1 MARVYR
7 KIYSAISTE
16 IVPEDVL
23 DYSLKLSTRLKE
35 LGFLYRVSGLTK
47 LDRKFNQV
55 QNQTSKQSIYES
67 YFTCGD
73 YRYRNLNKWALNRH
87 VPTYRKIIDL
97 DTAVKFERA
106 ASQVRFLVDDKS
118 IYSDFLIT
126 WTMCGSESRA
136 DIHRNKSWKYG
147 VPISTIAL
155 AEYSGVKVFNLKN
168 PDALHRLYAFIQENY
183 DFS

>member
-1 MARVYR
+1 MGRTLNR
-7 KIYSAISTE
+7 SYSAISTE
-16 IVPEDVL
+16 IVPENIL
-23 DYSLKLSTRLKE
+23 AYSAKLSARLKE
-35 LGFLYRVSGLTK
+35 LGFLYRFTGLTK
-47 LDRKFNQV
+47 LDKEFNHV

-73 YRYRNLNKWALNRH
+73 YKYRNLNKWALNRH

-97 DTAVKFERA
+97 DTAIKFERA
-106 ASQVRFLVDDKS
+106 ASQVRVLVDDKS

-183 DFS
+183 DLS

>member
-7 KIYSAISTE
+7 KIYSAISRE
-16 IVPEDVL
+16 AVPEDVL

-35 LGFLYRVSGLTK
+35 LGFLYRSSALSK
-47 LDRKFNQV
+47 LDKTFNQV
-55 QNQTSKQSIYES
+55 QNQTSKQFINES
-67 YFTCGD
+67 YFTCAD
-73 YRYRNLNKWALNRH
+73 EKYRNLNKWALNRH
-87 VPTYRKIIDL
+87 VPTYRNIIDL
-97 DTAVKFERA
+97 NTAIKFERA
-106 ASQVRFLVDDKS
+106 ASQVRFLIDDKS
-118 IYSDFLIT
+118 IYSDFLIA

-136 DIHRNKSWKYG
+136 DIHKNKSWKYG
-147 VPISTIAL
+147 LTTSTIAL